1 MLSWLILSVSVSK
14 NHGHLVYALDDA
26 YIGMAMARNFSQY
39 GVWGV
44 TRYAFTSCSSPPLWT
59 LLLSLT
65 YYLGGVNQLAPLL
78 WDLAFA
84 ILVLAAADAIFSWY
98 KAPAGVR
105 LVALLGIILMSLV
118 NNFAGATFRKAL
130 TVPCCTAS
138 HFAGAFL
145 R

>member
-1 MLSWLILSVSVSK
+1 MLSPIYEPQSRA
-14 NHGHLVYALDDA
+14 NYARLCA
-26 YIGMAMARNFSQY
+26 
-39 GVWGV
+39 
-44 TRYAFTSCSSPPLWT
+44 TRS
-59 LLLSLT
+59 
-65 YYLGGVNQLAPLL
+65 L
-78 WDLAFA
+78 WDLVLA
-84 ILVLAAADAIFSWY
+84 ILVLAAVDVILSWY